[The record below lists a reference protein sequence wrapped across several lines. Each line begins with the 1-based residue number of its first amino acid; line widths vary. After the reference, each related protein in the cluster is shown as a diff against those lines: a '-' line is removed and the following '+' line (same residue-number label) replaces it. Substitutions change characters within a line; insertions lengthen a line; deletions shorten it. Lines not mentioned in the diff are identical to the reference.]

1 MSRRRQTGPQ
11 RGDRFARNGGVS
23 SVARRGMR
31 RMLAIGPL
39 AVAVLARSAGAALAA
54 STTTGTA
61 TTSVVNPGTGVAPP
75 GSDHLTTI
83 LSYLAWCVTAL
94 CVAGVLLV
102 AGKMAVSL
110 RGGGHGGSE
119 HVGALGWVLVA
130 AVAAGSASAV
140 VGALI

>member
-1 MSRRRQTGPQ
+1 MSRRRKTGPQ
-11 RGDRFARNGGVS
+11 RGDRFARNGVVP
-23 SVARRGMR
+23 SVPLPWVR
-31 RMLAIGPL
+31 RMLEVGGL
-39 AVAVLARSAGAALAA
+39 AVALLARGAGAALAA

-75 GSDHLTTI
+75 GSGHLTTI

-110 RGGGHGGSE
+110 RGGGHGGAE